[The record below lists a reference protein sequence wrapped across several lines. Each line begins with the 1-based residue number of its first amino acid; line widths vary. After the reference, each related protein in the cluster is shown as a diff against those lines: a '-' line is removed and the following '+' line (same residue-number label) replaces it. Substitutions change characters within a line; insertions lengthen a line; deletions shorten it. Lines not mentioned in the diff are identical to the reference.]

1 MKKIWIKAILL
12 VGLIFL
18 SGCAT
23 HRQMAETNLQII
35 ELRREHQQLLAAIA
49 RMDTSLAGQS
59 VLSKKLSADLKLGM
73 MALEE
78 RMLLVESRLEDAG
91 TRFSRAVETIE
102 SRRAKPVVSDSADT
116 SRTTGELDPR
126 KVYNAAY
133 YDVIKGNYKMAIEG
147 FEEYLKQYPRT
158 GLSDNAV
165 YWIGE
170 CYYIQKDYPS
180 AQLAFT
186 RLTKE
191 YPKSE
196 HLASAKLKLGMSLYN
211 QRYKTKAKQYFR
223 DVVQEYPG
231 TEEANQAAE
240 MLQRYSR

>member
-1 MKKIWIKAILL
+1 MSKVLITVLL
-12 VGLIFL
+12 VGLMFL

-23 HRQMAETNLQII
+23 RRQMAETNLQII

-49 RMDTSLAGQS
+49 RMDSSLVEQS
-59 VLSKKLSADLKLGM
+59 TLSKKLSADLKM
-73 MALEE
+73 SMTAIEE
-78 RMLLVESRLEDAG
+78 RMLLVESSLEDAG
-91 TRFSRAVETIE
+91 TRFSRAVETME
-102 SRRAKPVVSDSADT
+102 TRRPKPVVSDSADT
-116 SRTTGELDPR
+116 SRTIGELDPR
-126 KVYNAAY
+126 KIYNAAY

-147 FEEYLKQYPRT
+147 FEEYLKENPRT

-170 CYYIQKDYPS
+170 CYYIQKDYPG
-180 AQLAFT
+180 AQQAFS
-186 RLTKE
+186 RLIKD

-211 QRYKTKAKQYFR
+211 QRYKTKAKQYFQ

-240 MLQRYSR
+240 MLQRYNR